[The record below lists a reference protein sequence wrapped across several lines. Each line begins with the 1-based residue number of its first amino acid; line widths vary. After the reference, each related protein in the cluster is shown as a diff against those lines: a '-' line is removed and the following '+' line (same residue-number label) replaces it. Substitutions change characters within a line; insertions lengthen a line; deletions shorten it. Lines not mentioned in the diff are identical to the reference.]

1 MTGTVAV
8 TATAAAA
15 SGGTEPDRVPE
26 PLAEQESSTHGFRD
40 YYRVLAGN
48 RYFLLLWVAEMI
60 DNIGS

>member
-1 MTGTVAV
+1 MTG

-15 SGGTEPDRVPE
+15 TSGGAESDRVPE
-26 PLAEQESSTHGFRD
+26 ALAEQESSTHGFRE

-48 RYFLLLWVAEMI
+48 RYFLLLWMAEMI